1 MSTMRRSRI
10 KASASHLASLAGKR
24 KVIKE
29 ETKPAVKDKIQDK
42 NSTADE
48 PPSQKELAC
57 DNVDKDNVS
66 TVTEETPKEVV
77 TCDEVTIKA
86 VEKLD
91 NVPISVAA
99 ASPRPLLKS
108 RFRPNLSESDQQR
121 GRLRR
126 ISGCEASPGTPVGRI
141 RTISGSSDDFNVSGL
156 R

>member
-1 MSTMRRSRI
+1 MKSSIDAYFKDVGRTSLLTREQEVSLSKRIEKGDLVARSVMIESNLR
-10 KASASHLASLAGKR
+10 LAISIAKR
-24 KVIKE
+24 YYKSGCSME
-29 ETKPAVKDKIQDK
+29 DLIQES
-42 NSTADE
+42 NIG
-48 PPSQKELAC
+48 L
-57 DNVDKDNVS
+57 
-66 TVTEETPKEVV
+66 
-77 TCDEVTIKA
+77 IKA

-126 ISGCEASPGTPVGRI
+126 ISGCEASSGTPVGRI

-156 R
+156 RLAA